1 MRKRRGT
8 ILIVFGVL
16 LIFAAVGLVSYN
28 LWDDKRAAESIS
40 NIMSSLENIGDNHSN
55 AIPDYILN
63 PEMDMPTV
71 EIDGYKYIGTVE
83 IPALDLKLP
92 VMDSWSYP
100 KMKIAP
106 CRYTGSAYL
115 NNMVICAHNYT
126 SHFGRLRN
134 VHLGDEVV
142 FTDVADNVFRYY
154 VGETKILPGT
164 AVQEMT
170 AGNWDLTLFTCTVG
184 ARARFAVRCVL
195 NEEKN

>member
-1 MRKRRGT
+1 MRKQRGT
-8 ILIVFGVL
+8 LLIIFGIL

-28 LWDDKRAAESIS
+28 LWDDKRAAESIGS
-40 NIMSSLENIGDNHSN
+40 IMSSLDNKGKNNSN

-63 PEMDMPTV
+63 PEMDMPTI

-106 CRYTGSAYL
+106 CRYSGSAYL

-134 VHLGDEVV
+134 VHIGDEIV
-142 FTDVADNVFRYY
+142 FTDVANNVFHYY
-154 VGETKILPGT
+154 AGETEILQRT
-164 AVQEMT
+164 AVEEMT
-170 AGNWDLTLFTCTVG
+170 VGDWDLTLFTCTVG

-195 NEEKN
+195 IEE

>member
-1 MRKRRGT
+1 MRKQRGT
-8 ILIVFGVL
+8 LLIIFGIL

-28 LWDDKRAAESIS
+28 LWDDKRAAESIGS
-40 NIMSSLENIGDNHSN
+40 IMSSLDNQGKNDSN

-63 PEMDMPTV
+63 PEMDMPTI

-106 CRYTGSAYL
+106 CRYSGSAYL

-134 VHLGDEVV
+134 VHIGDEIV
-142 FTDVADNVFRYY
+142 FTDVANNVFHYY
-154 VGETKILPGT
+154 AGETEILQRT
-164 AVQEMT
+164 AVEEMT
-170 AGNWDLTLFTCTVG
+170 VGDWDLTRFTCTVG

-195 NEEKN
+195 IEE